1 MKTVLRYI
9 LACNYSFARRWVN
22 PKYGGDVMWTTV
34 HGFLTP
40 ISFIAAGIFVFFIGI
55 TGIKDYSNSSWPYI
69 LGLAMVMLPIGYGL
83 RKPTKNAIFKWGIEK
98 EFKSLS
104 KKQRRK
110 RNTVAFLFFFFG
122 FYLFMY
128 LGIKY
133 IAP

>member
-1 MKTVLRYI
+1 MKAILRYL

-40 ISFIAAGIFVFFIGI
+40 ISFIAAAFYAMASFFLNNGSRLDSSYAYSIPVFLIIVG
-55 TGIKDYSNSSWPYI
+55 
-69 LGLAMVMLPIGYGL
+69 IGYGF
-83 RKPTKNAIFKWGIEK
+83 RKPTKNAIFQWGIEK

-110 RNTVAFLFFFFG
+110 SVRPNRYGLFG
-122 FYLFMY
+122 
-128 LGIKY
+128 
-133 IAP
+133 